1 MRNGQ
6 KISSIRARR
15 GALAAACATLAACS
29 GGGSSESDPTTFA
42 FAAAGATTAEGAAPL
57 ALAVVLH
64 TSLAELTSEVSVDV
78 VDTTLGTATSGGDY
92 AAFAPVTVTFPIG
105 SVDGAM
111 QTVPFGA
118 LDDHSIEG
126 ANETVRFALANAI
139 GGAARGITTYT
150 ATVTDVNFATIQFA
164 ATSSTMLGEVG
175 VPYEI
180 EIVLDLPPATTLAIA
195 ATARFADAGGGTATS
210 GVDYA
215 AVLQQT
221 ITFPAGSPDG
231 SALYASVLVLDDAVV
246 ETDETVRFQVSTPGA
261 GVALGASALHVLTI
275 EDDDATTDAAL
286 IVTQGASGTENA
298 LAHDALVSLGTQ
310 TVAAGSNAGTLVR
323 LSNAGGSPMDLG
335 APRLTGTNPNDFDV
349 VIDSAPIAPP
359 PGPGEPGYVMA
370 PPALAPFRAPD
381 HASGPGIA
389 FTLDEVLM
397 RELAAMPRATVH
409 GFPVPGLGDVTLD
422 LRRLPSPFAHDAVL
436 SVDGALVAG
445 GIASVVGDF
454 TAWSGS
460 VLEMP
465 GSRVFLS
472 FSNEG
477 ARGFFELPVQIDR
490 FVHLFTE
497 RGPTAQGTPA
507 VCRIVRSPE
516 IAALGAGAT
525 PAICSG
531 ERAVPGLELD
541 LDVDSQAFVP
551 PSTEGLTASNCRI
564 AIETDYQLYQKF
576 GATPALSTYVA
587 QLMAAISDQYFTDV
601 QTTISI
607 AYLGVHTTA
616 SDGWTSQDSG
626 GDAGDLLDEF
636 RAAWNSSGWPV
647 QANLAHFISGASL
660 GGGIAYVNVLCN
672 QSFGYG
678 VSGNVNGN
686 INWGTWSGAPGNFTW
701 DFVVV
706 AHELG
711 HNFGSSHT
719 HSYCPPL
726 DLCYANCNGTTACSQ
741 GTIMSY
747 CHTCGGMDN
756 IDLDFHPVCANIMR
770 GAVNSSCLDDA
781 ALTAGDYV
789 QYRVRFNPLTATGA
803 RTANLDFPHDA
814 PNVSQPFRVQLSG
827 TAQ

>member
-1 MRNGQ
+1 MQNGRNHG
-6 KISSIRARR
+6 SNHTCRA
-15 GALAAACATLAACS
+15 ALVAACTTLAACS
-29 GGGSSESDPTTFA
+29 GGGSGDSQPTTFA
-42 FAAAGATTAEGAAPL
+42 FATAGATTAEGAAPL
-57 ALAVVLH
+57 ALTVVLH
-64 TSLAELTSEVSVDV
+64 TSLAELTTEASVDV
-78 VDTTLGTATSGGDY
+78 VDATSGTATSGSDY

-118 LDDHSIEG
+118 LNDNSIEG
-126 ANETVRFALANAI
+126 ANETVRFALANAT

-164 ATSSTMLGEVG
+164 STSSAMPGEVG
-175 VPYEI
+175 VPHEI

-210 GVDYA
+210 GSDYA

-221 ITFPAGSPDG
+221 ISFPPGSADG
-231 SALYASVLVLDDAVV
+231 TALYASVLVLDDAAV
-246 ETDETVRFQVSTPGA
+246 ETDETVRFQVSTPGS
-261 GVALGASALHVLTI
+261 GVTLGANALHVMTI

-286 IVTQGASGTENA
+286 LVTQGASGTENA
-298 LAHDALVSLGTQ
+298 LAHNASVSLGTQ
-310 TVAAGSNAGTLVR
+310 TVAAGPNTGTLVR
-323 LSNAGGSPMDLG
+323 LSNAGGSPMDLA

-370 PPALAPFRAPD
+370 PPALAPFTTPE
-381 HASGPGIA
+381 HTSGPGIA
-389 FTLDEVLM
+389 FALDAQRM
-397 RELAAMPRATVH
+397 QELAAMPRATLH
-409 GFPVPGLGDVTLD
+409 GFPVPGMGDLTLD

-436 SVDGALVAG
+436 SVDGASVALE
-445 GIASVVGDF
+445 SVVGDF

-465 GSRVFLS
+465 GSRAFLS
-472 FSNEG
+472 FSSEG
-477 ARGFFELPVQIDR
+477 ARGFLELPVPTDR

-497 RGPTAQGTPA
+497 RGPSAGEPA
-507 VCRIVRSPE
+507 ACRIVRSPE

-525 PAICSG
+525 PAICGG
-531 ERAVPGLELD
+531 ERAVPGVELD
-541 LDVDSQAFVP
+541 LDVSSQAFVP
-551 PSTEGLTASNCRI
+551 PSTDGLTAANCRI
-564 AIETDYQLYQKF
+564 AIETDYQLYAKF
-576 GATPALSTYVA
+576 GATPALTTYVA

-601 QTTISI
+601 QTTISV
-607 AYLGVHTTA
+607 AYLGVHTSA

-626 GDAGDLLDEF
+626 GDSGDLLDEF
-636 RAAWNSSGWPV
+636 QLAWNTSGWPV
-647 QANLAHFISGASL
+647 SANLAHFISGASL
-660 GGGIAYVNVLCN
+660 GGGIAYLNVLCN
-672 QSFGYG
+672 PSFGYG

-726 DLCYANCNGTTACSQ
+726 DLCYFENCENTTSCSQ

-756 IDLDFHPVCANIMR
+756 IDLEFHPVCANIMR

-803 RTANLDFPHDA
+803 RTANLDFTHDA
-814 PNVSQPFRVQLSG
+814 PNVNQPFRVQLSG